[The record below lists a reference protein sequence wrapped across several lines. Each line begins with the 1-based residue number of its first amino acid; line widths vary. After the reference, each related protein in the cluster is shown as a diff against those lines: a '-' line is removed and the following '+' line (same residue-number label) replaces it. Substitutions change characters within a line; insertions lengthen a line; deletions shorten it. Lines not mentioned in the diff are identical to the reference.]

1 MPRLELEVDHDRGE
15 EEEEEEEAEERR
27 RNREGHLFGALHL
40 VEGACVPRLDNA
52 FFNGQ
57 RLE

>member
-1 MPRLELEVDHDRGE
+1 MPRLGLEVDHDWGE
-15 EEEEEEEAEERR
+15 EEEEEEERR
-27 RNREGHLFGALHL
+27 INREGHLFGALHL
-40 VEGACVPRLDNA
+40 VEGACLPRLDNA

>member
-15 EEEEEEEAEERR
+15 EEEEEQEEERR

-40 VEGACVPRLDNA
+40 VEGACLPRLDNA